1 MISGHWAPREVTPAW
16 LDELER
22 AGREVAWIH
31 RELLPLEDV
40 DFDAE
45 GFGARIEPYQS
56 EVTAGTPI
64 DLEVEVRN
72 PFGRQETADLTLV
85 APEGWGLYPA
95 TARLALGPRE
105 TARCSFRLVP
115 SGPPRR
121 RARIAADLAVGERRF
136 GQQAEALVTVLGA
149 P

>member
-1 MISGHWAPREVTPAW
+1 
-16 LDELER
+16 
-22 AGREVAWIH
+22 
-31 RELLPLEDV
+31 V

-56 EVTAGTPI
+56 EVTAGTPLE
-64 DLEVEVRN
+64 LEVEVRN
-72 PFGRQETADLTLV
+72 PFRRQEAAEVTIV
-85 APEGWGLYPA
+85 APDGWGLFPA
-95 TARLALGPRE
+95 TARLALGPLE

-115 SGPPRR
+115 AGPPRR

-136 GQQAEALVTVLGA
+136 GQQAEALVTVLAG